1 MTKKKPKK
9 SAAEVAVG
17 RFEAAQGDLRKFME
31 DNDEFIDELRRLVDE
46 HNATL
51 KEAQVALKGELK
63 RSDDDR
69 LVVGQL
75 GVQKKRKEFWD
86 GNALAALF
94 PARISELFLEEHVS
108 YEVNVTKLEQMIRHG
123 EVDRD
128 KAFKAF
134 EQKSPTMAM
143 MPGCPKELII

>member
-1 MTKKKPKK
+1 MPKKKT
-9 SAAEVAVG
+9 AAQVAVN
-17 RFEAAQGDLRKFME
+17 RFEEAQEELRSFMK

-86 GNALAALF
+86 GNALASLF
-94 PARISELFLEEHVS
+94 PAALSELFLEEHVS

-123 EVDRD
+123 EIDRD
-128 KAFKAF
+128 RAFKAF
-134 EQKSPTMAM
+134 ERKTPTLAM